1 MGLFFALVDES
12 SFLFRGRTGHAADH
26 IKHSR
31 REETEEKK
39 DEKQFRFAVDEE
51 EKTQSKND
59 YDNRMVLSKG
69 NNAVHES

>member
-1 MGLFFALVDES
+1 LFSLLVDES
-12 SFLFRGRTGHAADH
+12 FFLFRGRTGHAGDH

-31 REETEEKK
+31 QEETEEEK
-39 DEKQFRFAVDEE
+39 DEKQFRSAVYEK